1 MSWASM
7 NAPLFRHEVIEAGRE
22 RLSGTVVAA
31 TPPRA
36 RLYLAL
42 VIGVVAILVAIL
54 AFGTYTSRAAARGVV
69 AFDGGVARVY
79 PNASGE
85 IRAVHVQEG
94 TRVEAGA
101 PLVTIALAQGA
112 NGVGDQLALVD
123 EQDVALAD
131 QQRLAASLAE
141 TEARTLEGQRDA
153 LATAIA
159 SLRRQQRLAA
169 DQIRLAEAGSRRA
182 ARLAAEGA
190 GSRRQAEESRAA
202 VIARRAEAE
211 SLTERIAAQDQA
223 LRALSSQAAERRLE
237 GQRRTAELA
246 AQRAGLGEQRAALA
260 RTDRLVLT
268 APVAG
273 EVGDLAGEIGQ
284 RARPEVALV
293 TLIPAGSR
301 TEVWLYANSEAVG
314 SVAPG
319 QAVKLNFDAFPYQ
332 RHGSGH
338 GIVTAVSRVAVE
350 PAALDPALGIQEP
363 VFRIRVAIE
372 RLPPAIAAGVLRPG
386 TTVSANLILRER
398 SLWEALFNP
407 ISAAFG

>member
-1 MSWASM
+1 M

-42 VIGVVAILVAIL
+42 VLGVVAILVTIL
-54 AFGTYTSRAAARGVV
+54 WFGTYTSRATARGVV

-79 PNASGE
+79 PNAPGE
-85 IRAVHVQEG
+85 IREVHVREG
-94 TRVEAGA
+94 ARVEAGA
-101 PLVTIALAQGA
+101 PLMTIALAQGA
-112 NGVGDQLALVD
+112 NGVGDQLIQID
-123 EQDVALAD
+123 QQEVALAD

-153 LATAIA
+153 LAAAIA
-159 SLRRQQRLAA
+159 SLRRQQRLAQE
-169 DQIRLAEAGSRRA
+169 QIRLAEAGSRRA
-182 ARLAAEGA
+182 ARLATEGA
-190 GSRRQAEESRAA
+190 GSRRQVEESRAA
-202 VIARRAEAE
+202 LLARRAEAE
-211 SLTERIAAQDQA
+211 GFTERIAAQDQA

-246 AQRAGLGEQRAALA
+246 GQRASLGEQRAALS

-268 APVAG
+268 APVSG
-273 EVGDLAGEIGQ
+273 EVGDLAGELGQ
-284 RARPEVALV
+284 RARPDVALV

-301 TEVWLYANSEAVG
+301 HEVWLYANSEAVG
-314 SVAPG
+314 SVQPG
-319 QAVKLNFDAFPYQ
+319 QKVQINFDAFPYQ
-332 RHGSGH
+332 RHGSGQ
-338 GIVTAVSRVAVE
+338 GTVTAVSRVPVE

-372 RLPPAIAAGVLRPG
+372 SLPPAIGADVLRPG
-386 TTVSANLILRER
+386 TTVSANLILRRR

-407 ISAAFG
+407 IASALGG